1 MMKKPWK
8 NTYKMHD
15 ACSLKSKLSCN
26 HSWFI
31 LFFKRRNSA
40 KKWKQKYN
48 NPSFN
53 LNTWIQVQTMKSWI
67 SEDCSTKNPKIH
79 LFKQNLWIQVK
90 KMDFWI
96 SQGIFFDF
104 FGFFERVF
112 GFLGFQVKNPKKL
125 KEKDGIFKKSKK
137 PKEKDGF
144 LQKSKKT

>member
-1 MMKKPWK
+1 M
-8 NTYKMHD
+8 YD

-67 SEDCSTKNPKIH
+67 SEDCSTKTSKNPKIH

-96 SQGIFFDF
+96 SQGF
-104 FGFFERVF
+104 FGFFWDSSKGCLDFWVSKSKIKKNSRKKMKF
-112 GFLGFQVKNPKKL
+112 SKKIKNPRKKMDFCNPDIKNRKKL
-125 KEKDGIFKKSKK
+125 KEKD
-137 PKEKDGF
+137 
-144 LQKSKKT
+144 

>member
-48 NPSFN
+48 NPSSN
-53 LNTWIQVQTMKSWI
+53 LNTWIQVQTMKFWI

-79 LFKQNLWIQVK
+79 LFKQNPLDSGPKILFE

-96 SQGIFFDF
+96 
-104 FGFFERVF
+104 FGQPARPRMSSALGHKMHFCLEYIAENFAHS
-112 GFLGFQVKNPKKL
+112 GFAGDYF
-125 KEKDGIFKKSKK
+125 
-137 PKEKDGF
+137 
-144 LQKSKKT
+144 

>member
-1 MMKKPWK
+1 MQYEMMKKTWK

-90 KMDFWI
+90 KMDFWM
-96 SQGIFFDF
+96 SQGF
-104 FGFFERVF
+104 FGFFGILRKGVWIF
-112 GFLGFQVKNPKKL
+112 GFP
-125 KEKDGIFKKSKK
+125 S
-137 PKEKDGF
+137 
-144 LQKSKKT
+144 QKSKKTQGKRWNFQKK